1 MTTNSQIASFVQESE
16 RQALIN
22 GAAHVP
28 AGWEMHY
35 ANNGAPAAPPH
46 QLSSASSD
54 DRSGVA
60 SAGSTEPLSGEK
72 TATTQAPQE
81 EAGGRAAAVGAR
93 PSGDSEGGYVIYQQT
108 TALVNMLNR
117 EVVSVLD

>member
-1 MTTNSQIASFVQESE
+1 M
-16 RQALIN
+16 
-22 GAAHVP
+22 
-28 AGWEMHY
+28 
-35 ANNGAPAAPPH
+35 
-46 QLSSASSD
+46 
-54 DRSGVA
+54 A
-60 SAGSTEPLSGEK
+60 SAGLTEEELSGEK

-81 EAGGRAAAVGAR
+81 EAGGRAAAVRAR